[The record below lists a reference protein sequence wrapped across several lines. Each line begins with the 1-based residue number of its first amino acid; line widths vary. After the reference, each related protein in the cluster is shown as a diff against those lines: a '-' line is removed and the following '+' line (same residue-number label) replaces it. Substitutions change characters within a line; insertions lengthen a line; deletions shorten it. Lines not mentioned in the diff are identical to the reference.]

1 MAIGTSSL
9 RGCDG
14 FKVEAS
20 HGLLGWVEEPWLG
33 RDGEPTGFALR
44 LIDGR
49 RGFVL
54 AGDVRLVVPDTEEV
68 LLVEGAA
75 IRELAAP
82 RLERRDDPTSAE
94 WATTGQLLEPPQRP
108 DWLHETLLSHRPWRL
123 APPPPAPDPEA
134 VPWRTAALLVSCL
147 LLLVAFEIALAFS
160 VAKAVTGHAY

>member
-1 MAIGTSSL
+1 MAIRTSSL

-14 FKVEAS
+14 FKLETS

-33 RDGEPTGFALR
+33 PDGEPAGFALR

-68 LLVEGAA
+68 LLVEDAA
-75 IRELAAP
+75 IQELAAP
-82 RLERRDDPTSAE
+82 RLGRPGDATSAE
-94 WATTGQLLEPPQRP
+94 WTTTGQLLEPPQRP

-123 APPPPAPDPEA
+123 APPPPAADPEG
-134 VPWRTAALLVSCL
+134 VPWQTAALLVACL
-147 LLLVAFEIALAFS
+147 ALLVAFEIALAFS

>member
-1 MAIGTSSL
+1 MATRTSSL

-14 FKVEAS
+14 FKVETS

-33 RDGEPTGFALR
+33 PDGEPAGFALR

-54 AGDVRLVVPDTEEV
+54 GGDVSLVVPDTEEV

-75 IRELAAP
+75 IQELAAP
-82 RLERRDDPTSAE
+82 RLERQSDATSAE
-94 WATTGQLLEPPQRP
+94 WTTTGQLLQPPRRP
-108 DWLHETLLSHRPWRL
+108 DWLHETLLSHRTWRL
-123 APPPPAPDPEA
+123 APPPTVDPEG
-134 VPWRTAALLVSCL
+134 VPWQTAALVVACL
-147 LLLVAFEIALAFS
+147 ALLVAFEIALAFS